1 MPIDL
6 IEYAALDLLI
16 GRIILQQRKNGF
28 EGKVSSLCCLLL
40 SFLMIARH
48 SFQISY
54 SIHLIGGCE
63 RDFFYYHFGS
73 YLL

>member
-1 MPIDL
+1 MPIAL

-54 SIHLIGGCE
+54 PIHLIGGCE
-63 RDFFYYHFGS
+63 RYFFYYHFGS